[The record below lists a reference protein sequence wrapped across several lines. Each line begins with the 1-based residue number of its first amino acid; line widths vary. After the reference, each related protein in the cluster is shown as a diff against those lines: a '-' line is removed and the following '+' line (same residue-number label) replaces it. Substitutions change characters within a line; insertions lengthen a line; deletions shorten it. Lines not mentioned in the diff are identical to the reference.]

1 MGITWRQQ
9 MSVGIKEIDDDHRQ
23 LIAIISDFNFAAESR
38 SGQIDEGNMRVILAK
53 LQRYAREHF
62 DREEKLQLACNYPGH
77 AENKKQHELLTR
89 QLDDFTRLYTD
100 GKLGSAKSATILM
113 SKFLNRW
120 LVDHIL
126 KVDLKMRGMGG
137 PG

>member
-1 MGITWRQQ
+1 MGITWREQ

-23 LIAIISDFNFAAESR
+23 LIAVINDFNFASESR
-38 SGQIDEGNMRVILAK
+38 SGQLDEGNMRVILAK

-62 DREEKLQLACNYPGH
+62 DREEKLQLGSNYSGY
-77 AENKKQHELLTR
+77 AENKKQHEVLTR
-89 QLDDFTRLYTD
+89 QLDEFVHLYAD
-100 GKLGSAKSATILM
+100 GKLGPAKSATTLM
-113 SKFLNRW
+113 NKFLNRW

-137 PG
+137 PR